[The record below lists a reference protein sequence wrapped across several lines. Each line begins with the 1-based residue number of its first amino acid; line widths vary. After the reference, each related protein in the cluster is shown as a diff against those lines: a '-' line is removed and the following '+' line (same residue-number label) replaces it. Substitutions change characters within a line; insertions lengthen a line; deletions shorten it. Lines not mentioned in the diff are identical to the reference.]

1 MKKNLTTIALLALIA
16 GACTNPLDY
25 QAGQPESII
34 IMNAS
39 LRTDETVH
47 TVWLCQGGIT
57 ELSGINDAELT
68 CYINDEFAAKAHL
81 ALTEDEKDYQD
92 DYGYYYFARP
102 YEFSAEIKP
111 GDKVRLDAS
120 WYGLHASATT
130 YAPKAPMRVALDTV
144 RTERSVYS
152 DPDAPSPAL
161 TCRMRLEDRPGEENW
176 YRICVTF
183 DAGMPAPEPGLE
195 GEMVRWQGVMP
206 FVYYKDKILN
216 DGFQTPDDGEFLNR
230 VGSPIY
236 SQYCSFSDKAFAGTS
251 AKVEFDI
258 FEGCMTRRWLTLDWT
273 DEHPKSP
280 TELRLKIDLLSLS
293 REAYY
298 QLNSLT
304 LSQTSGLDWNLLYE
318 PVSFPNNVEGGL
330 GLVTVASVSGVTL
343 DPVPLIEDP
352 EETGN

>member
-130 YAPKAPMRVALDTV
+130 YAPNQERLLRDQQGGSAPRMLDIGRHELPEKAA
-144 RTERSVYS
+144 
-152 DPDAPSPAL
+152 
-161 TCRMRLEDRPGEENW
+161 
-176 YRICVTF
+176 
-183 DAGMPAPEPGLE
+183 
-195 GEMVRWQGVMP
+195 
-206 FVYYKDKILN
+206 
-216 DGFQTPDDGEFLNR
+216 
-230 VGSPIY
+230 
-236 SQYCSFSDKAFAGTS
+236 
-251 AKVEFDI
+251 
-258 FEGCMTRRWLTLDWT
+258 
-273 DEHPKSP
+273 
-280 TELRLKIDLLSLS
+280 LRLRSL
-293 REAYY
+293 RGR
-298 QLNSLT
+298 L
-304 LSQTSGLDWNLLYE
+304 
-318 PVSFPNNVEGGL
+318 PRK
-330 GLVTVASVSGVTL
+330 
-343 DPVPLIEDP
+343 PL
-352 EETGN
+352 